1 MKLGLRKI
9 ALSLGG
15 QPVIR
20 DVSFEL
26 EPGEIVGL
34 LGRNGVGKT
43 SLLRMASGTL
53 QADAGTVRLGDT
65 ELAAWSRREIAR
77 RIAVVPQDLH
87 VPFPFRVG
95 ELVLMGRAPYQGW
108 LGFESSSDVQLA
120 VSAMERMG
128 IEGLAD
134 RFIHELSGGERQL
147 VLFARALAQE
157 PEFLLLDEATA
168 FLDLS
173 HRVALLGAVA
183 ELAQAGCAVLLVSH
197 DLSLASRACS
207 RLVLLADGVVAADGA
222 PGEVLDP
229 AGLRRVFG
237 FEAQVQAGPDGLPI
251 IIPEIPRPAPVSSAV
266 GKRRNEASVGPPE
279 RGGEETDE

>member
-1 MKLGLRKI
+1 MSLKLEKI
-9 ALSLGG
+9 ALSLGD

-26 EPGEIVGL
+26 KPGEIVGL

-43 SLLRMASGTL
+43 SLLRIASGTL
-53 QADAGTVRLGDT
+53 QADAGTVRLGDRV
-65 ELAAWSRREIAR
+65 LAAWSRREIAQ
-77 RIAVVPQDLH
+77 RIAVVPQDMH

-95 ELVLMGRAPYQGW
+95 ELVLMGRAPYQSW
-108 LGFESSSDVQLA
+108 LGFESSADVERA

-128 IEGLAD
+128 IEGLAN

-147 VLFARALAQE
+147 VLFARALAQQ

-197 DLSLASRACS
+197 DLSLASRACH
-207 RLVLLADGVVAADGA
+207 RLVLLADGTVAAEGP

-237 FEAQVQAGPDGLPI
+237 FEARVQPGPDGLPI
-251 IIPEIPRPAPVSSAV
+251 VIPEIP
-266 GKRRNEASVGPPE
+266 GPKTVPS
-279 RGGEETDE
+279 